1 MPGPPLHFVF
11 ALHNHQP
18 VGNDPRVI
26 GEVARAA
33 YRPLLD
39 ALSAAPWF
47 RHTLHL
53 SGPLLEWLERSDT
66 AYLDRL
72 GEMVARGQ
80 VELLTGGL
88 YEPVLA
94 SIPSED
100 RRAQIEGLSERLRRR
115 FGVAPQGL
123 WLTERAWEPQI
134 VPDLVASGV
143 RYVLMDD
150 RAFVSAGFPREA
162 LTSYFLTEEGGAR
175 LAIFPIDQRLRLL
188 MPWRPVPETRAYLE
202 SLHAR
207 GHRVAVF
214 GDDGEKFGAWPEA
227 QELVYG
233 RGWLKA
239 FLGMLEAL
247 AGTVEPSRMADVL
260 EAAPAAGLCYLPTS
274 SYIEME
280 AWALPPAQAAELGR
294 LRDRLGEEAE
304 RFAPF
309 IRGSHWK
316 HFLVRY
322 PEANLAHKKMLA
334 LRERLP
340 RRKAWASAW
349 AELYAAQCNDP
360 FWHGWFGGVY
370 LPRLRHE
377 TWRHLARA
385 ERALRRRQPVR
396 MEQLDLDLDG
406 QPEVWIH
413 SSRASVVIRPA
424 RGGTVVEWTDLG
436 REVNVLNVLTRRP
449 EQYHDRFREGAH
461 GAGGIGP
468 TPVAPPGQALP
479 DPAEGLAYDPWERAT
494 FRDHFLGAAPTAE
507 AWLIQA
513 LPERGDF
520 ADGPYAATLD
530 QEGLDLVR
538 DGQVEADGGAARV
551 RVQKRLRLGSR
562 GNLLAAYRVE
572 SAGPGS
578 LEGWFAVEANVFVPA
593 MLNGSGALRVGRRT
607 LGADADG
614 ATATRCRLGGE
625 KGIGLD
631 LSWTTPASVLVAP
644 IRTLA
649 QTERGFELAVQG
661 HGLLFAWPIR
671 LAAGE
676 AWSQEIGARVR

>member
-1 MPGPPLHFVF
+1 MAPLRFVF
-11 ALHNHQP
+11 VLHNHQP

-26 GEVARAA
+26 GEVARVA
-33 YRPLLD
+33 YRPLLE
-39 ALSAAPWF
+39 ALAAVPWF
-47 RHTLHL
+47 RHSLHL
-53 SGPLLEWLERSDT
+53 SGPLLEWLERSDA

-100 RRAQIEGLSERLRRR
+100 RRAQIAGLSERLRRR
-115 FGVAPQGL
+115 FGVVPQGL
-123 WLTERAWEPQI
+123 WLTERAWEPQL
-134 VPDLVASGV
+134 VPDLAAAGV

-150 RAFVSAGFPREA
+150 RAFLAAGFPREA

-175 LAIFPIDQRLRLL
+175 LAIFPIDQHLRLL
-188 MPWRPVPETRAYLE
+188 IPWHPVPETRAYLE
-202 SLHAR
+202 ARHA
-207 GHRVAVF
+207 GGQRVAVF
-214 GDDGEKFGAWPEA
+214 GDDGEKFGAWPET

-239 FLGMLEAL
+239 FLGMLEEL
-247 AGTVEPSRMADVL
+247 AGTVEPGRLGDAL
-260 EAAPAAGLCYLPTS
+260 ETVPAAGLCYLPTS
-274 SYIEME
+274 SYVEME
-280 AWALPPAQAAELGR
+280 AWALPPAQAAELDR
-294 LRDRLGEEAE
+294 LRARLGEEAE

-340 RRKAWASAW
+340 RRKAWAPAW
-349 AELYAAQCNDP
+349 GELHAAQCNDA

-377 TWRHLARA
+377 TWRRLARV

-396 MEQLDLDLDG
+396 VEQLDLDLDG
-406 QPEVWIH
+406 HPEVWVH

-424 RGGTVVEWTDLG
+424 RGGTAVEWTDLG
-436 REVNVLNVLTRRP
+436 REINVLAVLTRRP
-449 EQYHDRFREGAH
+449 EQYHDRFREATH
-461 GAGGIGP
+461 GTGGLAP
-468 TPVAPPGQALP
+468 TPVGRPGLVPP

-494 FRDHFLGAAPTAE
+494 FRDHFLGAPPAPGG
-507 AWLIQA
+507 WLVQA
-513 LPERGDF
+513 IEERGDF
-520 ADGPYAATLD
+520 ADAPYAATLD
-530 QEGLDLVR
+530 AEGARLVR
-538 DGQVEADGGAARV
+538 DGVVEVQGRAVPV
-551 RVQKRLRLGSR
+551 RVAKRLHLARR
-562 GNLLAAYRVE
+562 GDLVAAYEVRPRG
-572 SAGPGS
+572 ADP
-578 LEGWFAVEANVFVPA
+578 LEGWFAVEVNVSLPA
-593 MLNGSGALRVGRRT
+593 LLDGNPAIRVGRR
-607 LGADADG
+607 GWEPGG
-614 ATATRCRLGGE
+614 ATGTRCRLGGAGE
-625 KGIGLD
+625 VGLE
-631 LSWTTPASVLVAP
+631 LAWSTPARVLVAP

-649 QTERGFELAVQG
+649 QTERGFELTLQG
-661 HGLLFAWPIR
+661 HGLLLAWPIR

-676 AWSQEIGARVR
+676 TWSQEVRARVR